1 VCYAII
7 KYAKESRYQES
18 CSIYSAGD
26 GVEGRTMTALRDLHR
41 DDKPRE
47 KLLNKGV
54 SALKNDELLAIL
66 LGSGIQGKDVRKLSR
81 EIVQIMDDDFDALSL
96 KKLCDIHGLGQAKA
110 SQILASIELSK
121 RYLVKSNTRITSA
134 QEVYETLRPFSAKSQ
149 EYFLSITLDGAS
161 HIINTRTVFIGTL
174 NQSLVHPREVFADA
188 IADRAAGIIIAH
200 NHPSGTL
207 EASRAD
213 IAITQRLKEVSKLVG
228 IELLD
233 HVILAKSGFYSFSDE
248 GLL

>member
-1 VCYAII
+1 
-7 KYAKESRYQES
+7 
-18 CSIYSAGD
+18 
-26 GVEGRTMTALRDLHR
+26 MTALRDLHK

-47 KLLNKGV
+47 KLLKKGV
-54 SALKNDELLAIL
+54 QALKNDELLAIL
-66 LGSGIQGKDVRKLSR
+66 LGSGVQGKDVRKLAK
-81 EIVQIMDDDFDALSL
+81 EIISLMDTGFDGLSL
-96 KKLCDIHGLGQAKA
+96 QTLCEIHGLGIAKA

-121 RYLVKSNTRITSA
+121 RYLIRSNKRITSA
-134 QEVYETLRPFSAKSQ
+134 KEVYEELKEFSIKNQ
-149 EYFLSITLDGAS
+149 EHFLSITLDGAS

-174 NQSLVHPREVFADA
+174 NQSMVHPREVFADA
-188 IADRAAGIIIAH
+188 ISDRAAGIIIAH

-213 IAITQRLKEVSKLVG
+213 IQITQRLKEVSKLVG

-233 HVILAKSGFYSFSDE
+233 HVILSKHGYYSFSDE

>member
-1 VCYAII
+1 
-7 KYAKESRYQES
+7 
-18 CSIYSAGD
+18 
-26 GVEGRTMTALRDLHR
+26 MTALRDLHKH
-41 DDKPRE
+41 DKPRE
-47 KLLNKGV
+47 KLVAKGV
-54 SALKNDELLAIL
+54 EALKNEELLAIL
-66 LGSGIQGKDVRKLSR
+66 LGSGVQGKDVRKLAK
-81 EIVQIMDDDFDALSL
+81 EIVDMMDNDFDKLSL
-96 KKLCDIHGLGQAKA
+96 EKLCDIHGLGLAKA

-121 RYLVKSNTRITSA
+121 RYLIRSNKRISSA
-134 QEVYETLRPFSAKSQ
+134 QDVYDELKPFSTKSQ
-149 EYFLSITLDGAS
+149 EHFLTITLDGAS

-213 IAITQRLKEVSKLVG
+213 MEVTRRLKEVSKLVG

-233 HVILAKSGFYSFSDE
+233 HVILSKHGFYSFSDE

>member
-1 VCYAII
+1 MKTI
-7 KYAKESRYQES
+7 KE
-18 CSIYSAGD
+18 
-26 GVEGRTMTALRDLHR
+26 LHK
-41 DDKPRE
+41 DEMPRE
-47 KLLNKGV
+47 KLLHKGV
-54 SALKNDELLAIL
+54 QVLKNEELLSVL

-81 EIVQIMDDDFDALSL
+81 EIVLLLEDDFEGLSL
-96 KKLCDIHGLGQAKA
+96 EKLCNIHGLGIAKA

-121 RYLVKSNTRITSA
+121 RYLIRTNKRITSA
-134 QEVYETLRPFSAKSQ
+134 KEVYEELSAFSVKNR
-149 EYFLSITLDGAS
+149 EHFLTITLDGAS

-174 NQSLVHPREVFADA
+174 NQSIVHPREIFSDA

-207 EASRAD
+207 AASRAD
-213 IAITQRLKEVSKLVG
+213 MQITARLKEVSKLVG

-233 HVILAKSGFYSFSDE
+233 HVILAKDGYYSFSDE